1 MLQWRCKRTSDGM
14 AAAQELLPFN
24 EGLALS
30 ERTLRSTII
39 RLAMPAVIENM
50 LMTVVFVADTLI
62 VGWLQDELSL
72 AAVSLAGV
80 FIWVADA
87 LFMAL
92 AVGATAV
99 VARAWGACDRARAQ
113 AAAGQ
118 AILLSYLGSLVVV
131 ALLFPNTERYMRLM
145 GAAPAVAELG
155 DQYLR
160 WAVGA
165 SLFGFP
171 LTVSNGIMRGAG
183 DTRTPMYITF
193 VMNAWNIVGAY
204 LLVFGIGP
212 FPAYG
217 VVGAGIAVGTA
228 RALGGTLALLLL
240 VLGGTPIQVPLRAVL
255 RWDPSLLRTLTQLAM
270 PAAAEHLVQRAGS
283 AIFTRIISVL
293 GTTALAAHQVAVS
306 LESLSFMPG
315 VGLAVATTTIVG
327 QALGA
332 KRPDLAE
339 RSVAI
344 STRYALLVMGTV
356 ALLFFFASQPL
367 ARLYGATPEVVD
379 LAAVALR
386 IGAFEQFGLAIYMVL
401 SGSLRG
407 AGDTRAPLQVSLA
420 GIFLF
425 RVPLVYLLGVT
436 LGLGLA
442 GVWIG
447 TVLDWSGRAVLTAYF
462 YLKGRWKTI
471 EI

>member
-228 RALGGTLALLLL
+228 RALGSTLALLLL

-255 RWDPSLLRTLTQLAM
+255 RWDPPLLRTLTQLAM

-344 STRYALLVMGTV
+344 ST
-356 ALLFFFASQPL
+356 
-367 ARLYGATPEVVD
+367 
-379 LAAVALR
+379 
-386 IGAFEQFGLAIYMVL
+386 
-401 SGSLRG
+401 
-407 AGDTRAPLQVSLA
+407 
-420 GIFLF
+420 
-425 RVPLVYLLGVT
+425 
-436 LGLGLA
+436 
-442 GVWIG
+442 
-447 TVLDWSGRAVLTAYF
+447 
-462 YLKGRWKTI
+462 
-471 EI
+471 

>member
-1 MLQWRCKRTSDGM
+1 MRQGGWKQGGSEG
-14 AAAQELLPFN
+14 AAVQELPFL
-24 EGLALS
+24 EGAVLS
-30 ERTLRSTII
+30 ERALRGTIV
-39 RLAMPAVIENM
+39 RLALPAVVENL
-50 LMTVVFVADTLI
+50 LMTAVFVADTLI
-62 VGWLQDELSL
+62 IGWLQDEQAL

-80 FIWVADA
+80 FTWVADA

-92 AVGATAV
+92 AVSATAV
-99 VARAWGACDRARAQ
+99 VARAWGACDRMRAQ
-113 AAAGQ
+113 TAAGQ
-118 AILLSYLGSLVVV
+118 AILLSYLSSLLVVV
-131 ALLFPNTERYMRLM
+131 LLFPNAEWYMRLM
-145 GAAPAVAELG
+145 GAVPAVVEAG
-155 DQYLR
+155 GRYLR
-160 WAVGA
+160 WVIGA

-171 LTVSNGIMRGAG
+171 LTVSTGIMRGAG
-183 DTRTPMYITF
+183 DTRTPMYITL
-193 VMNAWNIVGAY
+193 VMNVWNIVGAY
-204 LLVFGIGP
+204 LLVFGVGP

-240 VLGGTPIQVPLRAVL
+240 LLGGTPIQVPLWAIW
-255 RWDPSLLRTLTQLAM
+255 RWDLSLLHTLMRLAM
-270 PAAAEHLVQRAGS
+270 PAAAEHLIQRAGS

-315 VGLAVATTTIVG
+315 VGFAVPTATIVG

-339 RSVAI
+339 RSVAT
-344 STRYALLVMGTV
+344 STRYALFVMGTI
-356 ALLFFFASQPL
+356 ALLFFFASRPL
-367 ARLYGATPEVVD
+367 AQLYGATPEVVN

-425 RVPLVYLLGVT
+425 RISLVYLLGVAW
-436 LGLGLA
+436 GLGLA

-447 TVLDWSGRAVLTAYF
+447 TVLDWSGRAALTAYF
-462 YLKGRWKTI
+462 YFKGRWKTI
-471 EI
+471 EV